1 MKKNFSLLMFVF
13 TVLLGLT
20 AQAQVVFHTSDAPTE
35 KGWGANTY
43 WYYMTLDGKV
53 ISSNC
58 GDSNGLKLDA
68 STQKSGEEAMWCV
81 VGNATDGY
89 RFFNKNTG
97 YEKVLGLTNV
107 TGPISSSSSEYGG
120 SRASMCAATTTH
132 STTATGTN
140 FLFQLQ
146 GSTNYYV
153 KLKDTNN
160 RYLNN
165 RGNNSEDRYVSY
177 WENTSG
183 LGNSGSKVE
192 FYAVDFNSEYA
203 SALASVEN
211 LISNKNGLEPLLTP
225 SDQPFYATQEN
236 FTILGNALEAI
247 AKPTTAEEVT
257 TAIEKINAAKATF
270 IASENLPTVGSKV
283 VFKNNYNGFYLSG
296 SSVDVLAT
304 IGSNNEYR
312 GYLYGLRTKS
322 LNSVWILEK
331 GSADKTYKLKNYATG
346 LYVCGYPGSYGY
358 TLDSKSGSD
367 YLISS
372 TGSLNGTCAIGGSIN
387 ADNWMQ
393 CNYGQPSSNNA
404 HILFKQV
411 YNGGYSWGAGRWRMT
426 TATEDDLNMSMNLDD
441 IEASGF
447 NELPFITSDA
457 AYVAAKETFN
467 AAPTAE
473 NYKVLYRIAKE
484 KLSNAYL
491 RFKSQKSG
499 AKMYNM
505 SCDGNRA
512 NSTETDTKEKTD
524 ISNIWQLKL
533 SDNGTFKF
541 YNVNHKKWLPA
552 LNDASAN
559 GGLSPEMKNAENE
572 GAKYTI
578 YYTPTAGFSFIDSNG
593 KWMQVEG
600 DGRINWWSSTQR
612 QCTETTWKFSEAED
626 ITVALNNNEGDGKS
640 YASVYLPFSISSVN
654 DGVKVFVA
662 KEIGTD
668 NVTFTETTHGVKAE
682 NGFLLISDNTASTA
696 TVNIGE
702 SNKESIMSGTLT
714 NLNLTNAD
722 KSTYR
727 VFGKNSSNVV
737 GFFAPSDNLNAVK
750 ANRGYFKVATGGALR
765 LNFEDS
771 VVSGIDAIVANQALH
786 NAPIFD
792 LSGRRVMNTVKGGLY
807 IQNGRKFIVK

>member
-1 MKKNFSLLMFVF
+1 MKKIFSLLMFVF

-43 WYYMTLDGKV
+43 WYYMTLKGKV
-53 ISSNC
+53 ISSEVSAS
-58 GDSNGLKLDA
+58 DGLKIES
-68 STQKSGEEAMWCV
+68 STEKSGEAAMWCV

-89 RFFNKNTG
+89 RFYNKKTQ
-97 YEKVLGLTNV
+97 KVLGLTNE
-107 TGPISSSSSEYGG
+107 SSDEYGG
-120 SRASMCAATTTH
+120 SRANMYDATTTH
-132 STTATGTN
+132 STTAIGTK
-140 FLFQLQ
+140 FVFQLL
-146 GSTNYYV
+146 GSTDYYV
-153 KLKDTNN
+153 KLKDADN
-160 RYLNN
+160 RYLND
-165 RGNNSEDRYVSY
+165 RGSYISY
-177 WENTSG
+177 WSNAAA
-183 LGNSGSKVE
+183 LGNDGSTIK

-203 SALASVEN
+203 SALASAEN
-211 LISNKNGLEPLLTP
+211 LFSNKHGLEPLTP

-236 FTILGNALEAI
+236 FTILRNALDAI
-247 AKPTTAEEVT
+247 AKPTTAEEAT

-283 VFKNNYNGFYLSG
+283 VFKNDYNGFYLSG

-346 LYVCGYPGSYGY
+346 LYVCGYPGRGSYGY
-358 TLDSKSGSD
+358 TLDSESGSD
-367 YLISS
+367 YLITS
-372 TGSLNGTCAIGGSIN
+372 TSSLNGTCAIGGSLGV
-387 ADNWMQ
+387 DNWMQ
-393 CNYGQPSSNNA
+393 CNYGQPSSSNA
-404 HILFKQV
+404 NIAFKQV
-411 YNGGYSWGAGRWRMT
+411 YNGGSSWGAGRWRMT
-426 TATEDDLNMSMNLDD
+426 AATEDDLNMSMNLDD

-457 AYVAAKETFN
+457 AYVAAKEEFT

-491 RFKSQKSG
+491 RFKSHKSG

-512 NSTETDTKEKTD
+512 NSTETDTKEKAD

-552 LNDASAN
+552 LNDADH

-600 DGRINWWSSTQR
+600 DGRINWWSHTQR
-612 QCTETTWKFSEAED
+612 QCTETTWEFSEAED
-626 ITVALNNNEGDGKS
+626 ITVALNKNEVDGKS

-654 DGVKVFVA
+654 DGVKAYVA
-662 KEIGTD
+662 KQPGT
-668 NVTFTETTHGVKAE
+668 NEVTFTETTNGVKAE
-682 NGFLLISDNTASTA
+682 NGFLLISDNAALTA

-702 SNKESIMSGTLT
+702 SNTESKMSGTLT
-714 NLNLTNAD
+714 NLDLTNAD

-727 VFGKNSSNVV
+727 VFGKNSNGEV
-737 GFFAPSDNLNAVK
+737 GFFIPSGNLNEVK
-750 ANRGYFKVATGGALR
+750 ANRGYFTVSNGGALR

-771 VVSGIDAIVANQALH
+771 VVSGIDAIAANQALH

>member
-1 MKKNFSLLMFVF
+1 MFVL
-13 TVLLGLT
+13 TALLGLT
-20 AQAQVVFHTSDAPTE
+20 AQAQVVFHTSDAPT
-35 KGWGANTY
+35 KSGWGANTY
-43 WYYMTLDGKV
+43 WYYITLNGKV
-53 ISSNC
+53 ISSAV
-58 GDSNGLKLDA
+58 GDSNGLKIES
-68 STQKSGEEAMWCV
+68 STEKSGEAAMWCV

-89 RFFNKNTG
+89 RFYNKGAG
-97 YEKVLGLTNV
+97 YEKVLGLTNKV
-107 TGPISSSSSEYGG
+107 GSGYWNNYGD
-120 SRASMCAATTTH
+120 SRASMYDATTTH
-132 STTATGTN
+132 STTETGTN
-140 FLFQLQ
+140 FVFQLQ
-146 GSTNYYV
+146 GSTDYYV
-153 KLKDTNN
+153 KLKDADN
-160 RYLNN
+160 RYLND
-165 RGNNSEDRYVSY
+165 RGSYISY
-177 WENTSG
+177 WGVAEA
-183 LGNSGSKVE
+183 LGNSGSTIK
-192 FYAVDFNSEYA
+192 FYAVDYNSEYA
-203 SALASVEN
+203 SAFASAEN
-211 LISNKNGLEPLLTP
+211 FISNKHGLEPVTP
-225 SDQPFYATQEN
+225 SDQPFYVTQET
-236 FTILGNALEAI
+236 FTTLRNALDAI
-247 AKPTTAEEVT
+247 AKPTTAEEAT
-257 TAIEKINAAKATF
+257 IAIEKINAAKATF

-283 VFKNNYNGFYLSG
+283 VFKNDYNGFYLSG

-346 LYVCGYPGSYGY
+346 LYVCGYPGSGSYGY
-358 TLDSKSGSD
+358 TLDSESGSD
-367 YLISS
+367 YLITS
-372 TGSLNGTCAIGGSIN
+372 TSSLNGTCAIGGSLTV
-387 ADNWMQ
+387 DNWMQ
-393 CNYGQPSSNNA
+393 CNYGVPSSSNA
-404 HILFKQV
+404 NIAFKQV

-447 NELPFITSDA
+447 DALPFITLDA
-457 AYVAAKETFN
+457 AYIAAKDKFT

-491 RFKSQKSG
+491 RFKSHKSNG
-499 AKMYNM
+499 KMYNM

-552 LNDASAN
+552 LNDADH

-600 DGRINWWSSTQR
+600 DGRINWWSDTQR
-612 QCTETTWKFSEAED
+612 QCTETTWEFSEAED
-626 ITVALNNNEGDGKS
+626 ITVALNDAGDGKS

-662 KEIGTD
+662 NEPET
-668 NVTFTETTHGVKAE
+668 NEVTFTETTHGVKAE
-682 NGFLLISDNTASTA
+682 NGFLLISENAASTA
-696 TVNIGE
+696 TVKIGE
-702 SNKESIMSGTLT
+702 SSKESRMLGTLT
-714 NLNLTNAD
+714 DLDLTAE

-727 VFGKNSSNVV
+727 VFGKNSSGVV
-737 GFFAPSDNLNAVK
+737 GFFTPSENLNEVK
-750 ANRGYFKVATGGALR
+750 ANRGFFTVSNGGALR

-771 VVSGIDAIVANQALH
+771 VVSGIDAIEANQALH

>member
-1 MKKNFSLLMFVF
+1 MFVF
-13 TVLLGLT
+13 TALLGLT

-81 VGNATDGY
+81 VGNATKGY
-89 RFFNKNTG
+89 RFYNKRTG

-153 KLKDTNN
+153 KLKDTNY

-203 SALASVEN
+203 SALASAEN
-211 LISNKNGLEPLLTP
+211 LISNTNGLEALITP
-225 SDQPFYATQEN
+225 SDQPFYISQEA
-236 FTILGNALEAI
+236 FTTLRNALDAI
-247 AKPTTAEEVT
+247 AKPTTAEEAT

-283 VFKNNYNGFYLSG
+283 VFKNEYNGFYLSG
-296 SSVDVLAT
+296 SGVDVLAT

-346 LYVCGYPGSYGY
+346 LYVCGYPGSGSYGY

-367 YLISS
+367 YLISK
-372 TGSLNGTCAIGGSIN
+372 TGFLNGTCAIGGSVN

-411 YNGGYSWGAGRWRMT
+411 YNGGSSWGAGRWRMT
-426 TATEDDLNMSMNLDD
+426 TATEEDLNMSMNLDD

-447 NELPFITSDA
+447 KALSFITSDA
-457 AYVAAKETFN
+457 AYIAAKEKFT
-467 AAPTAE
+467 ATPTAE
-473 NYKVLYRIAKE
+473 NYKVLYSIAKE

-491 RFKSQKSG
+491 RFKSQKSD

-600 DGRINWWSSTQR
+600 DGRINWWSYTQH
-612 QCTETTWKFSEAED
+612 QCTETTWIFSEAED
-626 ITVALNNNEGDGKS
+626 ITVALNKNEVEGKS
-640 YASVYLPFSISSVN
+640 YASVYLPFSVSSVN
-654 DGVKVFVA
+654 DGVKAYVA
-662 KEIGTD
+662 KQPGT
-668 NVTFTETTHGVKAE
+668 NEVTFTETTHGVKAE
-682 NGFLLISDNTASTA
+682 NGFLLISDNAALTA

-702 SNKESIMSGTLT
+702 SNTDSRMLGTLT
-714 NLNLTNAD
+714 NLDLTNED
-722 KSTYR
+722 KNTYR
-727 VFGKNSSNVV
+727 VFGRNSSNVV
-737 GFFAPSDNLNAVK
+737 GFFIPSGNLNEVK
-750 ANRGYFKVATGGALR
+750 ANRGYFTVSNGGALR

-771 VVSGIDAIVANQALH
+771 VVSGIDAIAANQALH

>member
-1 MKKNFSLLMFVF
+1 MKKIFSLLMFVL
-13 TVLLGLT
+13 TALLGLT
-20 AQAQVVFHTSDAPTE
+20 AQAQVVFHTSDAPT
-35 KGWGANTY
+35 KSGWGANTY
-43 WYYMTLDGKV
+43 WYYITLNGKV
-53 ISSNC
+53 ISSAV
-58 GDSNGLKLDA
+58 GDSNGLKIEDA
-68 STQKSGEEAMWCV
+68 TEKLGEEAMWCV

-89 RFFNKNTG
+89 RFYNKKTG
-97 YEKVLGLTNV
+97 YEKVLGLTNDA
-107 TGPISSSSSEYGG
+107 GSGNWNNYGA
-120 SRASMCAATTTH
+120 SRASMYATTTTH

-140 FLFQLQ
+140 FVFQLQ
-146 GSTNYYV
+146 GSTDYYV
-153 KLKDTNN
+153 KLKDADN
-160 RYLNN
+160 RYLND
-165 RGNNSEDRYVSY
+165 RGSYISY
-177 WENTSG
+177 WGVAEA
-183 LGNSGSKVE
+183 LGNSGSTVK

-203 SALASVEN
+203 SALASAEN
-211 LISNKNGLEPLLTP
+211 LISNKNGLEPLTP

-236 FTILGNALEAI
+236 FTILRNALEAI
-247 AKPTTAEEVT
+247 AKPTTAEEAT

-283 VFKNNYNGFYLSG
+283 VFKNDYNGFYLSG

-372 TGSLNGTCAIGGSIN
+372 TGSLNGTCAIGGSVN

-447 NELPFITSDA
+447 NALPFITSDA

-552 LNDASAN
+552 LNDADH

-600 DGRINWWSSTQR
+600 DGRINWWSNTQNQR
-612 QCTETTWKFSEAED
+612 TETIWKFSEAED
-626 ITVALNNNEGDGKS
+626 ITVALNNAGNGKS

-654 DGVKVFVA
+654 DGVKAYVA
-662 KEIGTD
+662 KQPGE
-668 NVTFTETTHGVKAE
+668 NEVTFTETTNGVMAE
-682 NGFLLISDNTASTA
+682 KGFLLISDAAAATA

-702 SNKESIMSGTLT
+702 SNTESKMLGTLT
-714 NLNLTNAD
+714 NLDLRNAD
-722 KSTYR
+722 KSIYR
-727 VFGKNSSNVV
+727 VFGKNSNNEV
-737 GFFAPSDNLNAVK
+737 GFFTPSGNLNEVK
-750 ANRGYFKVATGGALR
+750 ANRGFFTVSSGGALR

-771 VVSGIDAIVANQALH
+771 VVSGIDAIAANQALH

>member
-1 MKKNFSLLMFVF
+1 MKKIFSLLMFVL
-13 TVLLGLT
+13 TALLGLT
-20 AQAQVVFHTSDAPTE
+20 AQAQVVFHTSDAPT
-35 KGWGANTY
+35 KSGWGANTY
-43 WYYMTLDGKV
+43 WYYITLNGKV
-53 ISSNC
+53 ISSAV
-58 GDSNGLKLDA
+58 GDSNGLKIES
-68 STQKSGEEAMWCV
+68 STEKSGEAAMWCV

-89 RFFNKNTG
+89 RFYNKKTG
-97 YEKVLGLTNV
+97 HEKFLGLTNDA
-107 TGPISSSSSEYGG
+107 GSGSWDNYGA

-140 FLFQLQ
+140 FVFQLL
-146 GSTNYYV
+146 GSTEYYV
-153 KLKDTNN
+153 KLKDADN
-160 RYLNN
+160 RYLND
-165 RGNNSEDRYVSY
+165 RGSYISY
-177 WENTSG
+177 WSNAAA
-183 LGNSGSKVE
+183 LGNSGSTIK

-203 SALASVEN
+203 SALAEAEN
-211 LISNKNGLEPLLTP
+211 LISNTNGLEALITP
-225 SDQPFYATQEN
+225 SDQLFYISQEA
-236 FTILGNALEAI
+236 FTTLRNALDAI
-247 AKPTTAEEVT
+247 AKPTTAEEAT

-283 VFKNNYNGFYLSG
+283 VFKNDYNGFYLSG
-296 SSVDVLAT
+296 SGVDVLSAVRY
-304 IGSNNEYR
+304 EDR
-312 GYLYGLRTKS
+312 GYLYGLRTKA

-346 LYVCGYPGSYGY
+346 LYVCGYPGSGSFGY

-367 YLISS
+367 YLISR
-372 TGSLNGTCAIGGSIN
+372 TGSLNGTCAIGGSV
-387 ADNWMQ
+387 DVENWMQ
-393 CNYGQPSSNNA
+393 CNYGGRTVD
-404 HILFKQV
+404 FMQV
-411 YNGGYSWGAGRWRMT
+411 YNGGSSWGAGRWRMT
-426 TATEDDLNMSMNLDD
+426 TATEEDLNMSMNLDD

-447 NELPFITSDA
+447 KALPFITSDA
-457 AYVAAKETFN
+457 AYIAAKEKFT
-467 AAPTAE
+467 ATPTAE

-727 VFGKNSSNVV
+727 VFGKNRSNVV

>member
-1 MKKNFSLLMFVF
+1 MKKIFSLLMFVL
-13 TVLLGLT
+13 TALLGLT
-20 AQAQVVFHTSDAPTE
+20 AQAQVVFHTSDAPT
-35 KGWGANTY
+35 KSGWGANTY
-43 WYYMTLDGKV
+43 WYYITLNGKV
-53 ISSNC
+53 ISSAV
-58 GDSNGLKLDA
+58 GDSNGLKIEA
-68 STQKSGEEAMWCV
+68 STEKSGEAAMWCV

-89 RFFNKNTG
+89 RFYNKKTG
-97 YEKVLGLTNV
+97 HEKFLGLTNDA
-107 TGPISSSSSEYGG
+107 GSGSWDNYGA

-140 FLFQLQ
+140 FVFQLL
-146 GSTNYYV
+146 GSTEYYV
-153 KLKDTNN
+153 KLKDADN
-160 RYLNN
+160 RYLND
-165 RGNNSEDRYVSY
+165 RGSYISY
-177 WENTSG
+177 WSNAAA
-183 LGNSGSKVE
+183 LGNSGSTIK
-192 FYAVDFNSEYA
+192 FYAVDYNSEYA
-203 SALASVEN
+203 SALASAEN
-211 LISNKNGLEPLLTP
+211 LISNKNGLEPLTP

-236 FTILGNALEAI
+236 FTILRNALEAI
-247 AKPTTAEEVT
+247 AKPTTAEEAT

-283 VFKNNYNGFYLSG
+283 VFKNDYNGFYLSG

-346 LYVCGYPGSYGY
+346 LYVCGYPGSGSYGY
-358 TLDSKSGSD
+358 TLDSESGSD
-367 YLISS
+367 YLITS
-372 TGSLNGTCAIGGSIN
+372 TSSLNGTCAIGGSLTLE
-387 ADNWMQ
+387 NWMQ
-393 CNYGQPSSNNA
+393 CNYGVPSSSNA
-404 HILFKQV
+404 NIAFKQV

-447 NELPFITSDA
+447 NALPFITSDA

-467 AAPTAE
+467 ATPTAE

-552 LNDASAN
+552 LNDADH

-600 DGRINWWSSTQR
+600 DGRINWWSYTQEQR
-612 QCTETTWKFSEAED
+612 TETTWKFSEAED
-626 ITVALNNNEGDGKS
+626 ITVALNDAGDGKS

>member
-1 MKKNFSLLMFVF
+1 MFVF
-13 TVLLGLT
+13 IALLGLT
-20 AQAQVVFHTSDAPTE
+20 AQAQVVFHTSDAPT
-35 KGWGANTY
+35 KSGWGANTY
-43 WYYMTLDGKV
+43 WYYITLNGKV
-53 ISSNC
+53 ISSTV
-58 GDSNGLKLDA
+58 GDSNGLKIEDA
-68 STQKSGEEAMWCV
+68 TEKSGEEAMWCV
-81 VGNATDGY
+81 VGDATKGY
-89 RFFNKNTG
+89 RFYNKGAG
-97 YEKVLGLTNV
+97 YEKFLGLTNDA
-107 TGPISSSSSEYGG
+107 GSGSWDNYGA
-120 SRASMCAATTTH
+120 SRASMYDATTTH

-140 FLFQLQ
+140 FVFQLL
-146 GSTNYYV
+146 GSTEYYV
-153 KLKDTNN
+153 KLKDADN
-160 RYLNN
+160 RYLND
-165 RGNNSEDRYVSY
+165 RGSYISY
-177 WENTSG
+177 WSNAAA
-183 LGNSGSKVE
+183 LGNSGSTIK

-203 SALASVEN
+203 SALAEAEN
-211 LISNKNGLEPLLTP
+211 LISNTNGLEALITP
-225 SDQPFYATQEN
+225 SDQPFYISQEA
-236 FTILGNALEAI
+236 FTTLRNALDAI
-247 AKPTTAEEVT
+247 AKPTTAEEAT

-283 VFKNNYNGFYLSG
+283 VFKNEYNGFYLSG
-296 SSVDVLAT
+296 SGVDVLAT

-346 LYVCGYPGSYGY
+346 LYVCGYPGSGSYGY

-367 YLISS
+367 YLISK
-372 TGSLNGTCAIGGSIN
+372 TGFLNGTCAIGGSVN

-411 YNGGYSWGAGRWRMT
+411 YNGGSSWGAGRWRMT
-426 TATEDDLNMSMNLDD
+426 TATEEDLNMSMNLDD

-447 NELPFITSDA
+447 NALPFITSDA
-457 AYVAAKETFN
+457 AYVAAKEKFT
-467 AAPTAE
+467 ATPTAE
-473 NYKVLYRIAKE
+473 NYKVLYSIAKE

-491 RFKSQKSG
+491 RFKSHKSDG
-499 AKMYNM
+499 KMYNM

-524 ISNIWQLKL
+524 VSNIWQLKL

-541 YNVNHKKWLPA
+541 YNVNHKKWLPV
-552 LNDASAN
+552 LNDASVN
-559 GGLSPEMKNAENE
+559 KGLSPEMKNAENE

-600 DGRINWWSSTQR
+600 DGRINWWSYTQR
-612 QCTETTWKFSEAED
+612 QCTETTWEFSEAED
-626 ITVALNNNEGDGKS
+626 ITVALNNNEVDGKS

-654 DGVKVFVA
+654 DGVKAYVA
-662 KEIGTD
+662 KQPGT
-668 NVTFTETTHGVKAE
+668 NEVTFTETTNGVMAE
-682 NGFLLISDNTASTA
+682 NGFLLISDNAATTTA

-702 SNKESIMSGTLT
+702 SNTESKMSGTLT
-714 NLNLTNAD
+714 NLDLTNAD
-722 KSTYR
+722 KSPYR
-727 VFGKNSSNVV
+727 VFGRNSNGVV
-737 GFFAPSDNLNAVK
+737 GFFTPSSTLNEVK
-750 ANRGYFKVATGGALR
+750 ANRGFFTVSNGGALR

-771 VVSGIDAIVANQALH
+771 VVSGIDAIEANQALH

>member
-81 VGNATDGY
+81 VANATGGY
-89 RFFNKNTG
+89 RFFNKKTG

-153 KLKDTNN
+153 KLKDTNY

-177 WENTSG
+177 WENASG

-203 SALASVEN
+203 SALASAEI
-211 LISNKNGLEPLLTP
+211 LISNTNGLEALLTP
-225 SDQPFYATQEN
+225 SDQPFYYNQEA
-236 FTILGNALEAI
+236 FTTLRSALDAI
-247 AKPTTAEEVT
+247 AKPTTAEEAT
-257 TAIEKINAAKATF
+257 TAIKKIDAAKATF
-270 IASENLPTVGSKV
+270 FASENLPTVGSKV
-283 VFKNNYNGFYLSG
+283 VFKNEFNGFYLSG
-296 SSVDVLAT
+296 SGVDVLSAVRY
-304 IGSNNEYR
+304 EDR
-312 GYLYGLRTKS
+312 GYLYGLRTKA

-346 LYVCGYPGSYGY
+346 LYVCGYPGSGSFGY

-372 TGSLNGTCAIGGSIN
+372 TGSLNGTCAIGGSL
-387 ADNWMQ
+387 DVENWMQ
-393 CNYGQPSSNNA
+393 CNYGGRTVD
-404 HILFKQV
+404 FMQV

-447 NELPFITSDA
+447 KKLPFITSDA
-457 AYVAAKETFN
+457 AYIAAKEKFT
-467 AAPTAE
+467 ATPTAE
-473 NYKVLYRIAKE
+473 NYKVLYSIAKE

-499 AKMYNM
+499 GKMYNM

-512 NSTETDTKEKTD
+512 NSTETDTKEKIY

-541 YNVNHKKWLPA
+541 YNVNHKKWLPV
-552 LNDASAN
+552 LNNASVN
-559 GGLSPEMKNAENE
+559 KGLSPEMKNAENE

-593 KWMQVEG
+593 KWMQVEN
-600 DGRINWWSSTQR
+600 DGRINWWSDTQR
-612 QCTETTWKFSEAED
+612 QCTETTWEFSEAED
-626 ITVALNNNEGDGKS
+626 ITVALNKNEVEGKS
-640 YASVYLPFSISSVN
+640 YASVYLPFCISSVN
-654 DGVKVFVA
+654 DGVKAYVA
-662 KEIGTD
+662 KQPGT
-668 NVTFTETTHGVKAE
+668 NEVTFTETTNGVKAE
-682 NGFLLISDNTASTA
+682 NGFLLISDNAALTA

-702 SNKESIMSGTLT
+702 SNTESKMLGTLT
-714 NLNLTNAD
+714 NLDLTNAD
-722 KSTYR
+722 KSIYR
-727 VFGKNSSNVV
+727 VFGKNSNGEV
-737 GFFAPSDNLNAVK
+737 GFFIPSGNLNEVK
-750 ANRGYFKVATGGALR
+750 ANRGYFTVSNGGALR
-765 LNFEDS
+765 LNFDDS
-771 VVSGIDAIVANQALH
+771 VVSGIDAIAANQALH

>member
-1 MKKNFSLLMFVF
+1 MKKIFSLLMFVL
-13 TVLLGLT
+13 TALLGLT
-20 AQAQVVFHTSDAPTE
+20 AQAQVVFHTSDAPT
-35 KGWGANTY
+35 KSGWGANTY
-43 WYYMTLDGKV
+43 WYYITLNGKV
-53 ISSNC
+53 ISSAV
-58 GDSNGLKLDA
+58 GDSNGLKIES
-68 STQKSGEEAMWCV
+68 STEKSGEAAMWCV

-89 RFFNKNTG
+89 RFYNKKTG
-97 YEKVLGLTNV
+97 HEKFLGLTNDA
-107 TGPISSSSSEYGG
+107 GSGSWDNYGA

-140 FLFQLQ
+140 FVFQLL
-146 GSTNYYV
+146 GSTEYYV
-153 KLKDTNN
+153 KLKDADN
-160 RYLNN
+160 RYLND
-165 RGNNSEDRYVSY
+165 RGSYISY
-177 WENTSG
+177 WSNAAA
-183 LGNSGSKVE
+183 LGNSGSTIK
-192 FYAVDFNSEYA
+192 FYAVDYNSEYA
-203 SALASVEN
+203 SALASAEN
-211 LISNKNGLEPLLTP
+211 LISNKNGLEPLTP

-236 FTILGNALEAI
+236 FTILRNALEAI
-247 AKPTTAEEVT
+247 AKPTTAEEAT

-283 VFKNNYNGFYLSG
+283 VFKNDYNGFYLSG

-312 GYLYGLRTKS
+312 GYLYGIRTKS

-346 LYVCGYPGSYGY
+346 LYVCGYPGSGLYGY

-372 TGSLNGTCAIGGSIN
+372 TGSLNGTCAIGGSLN
-387 ADNWMQ
+387 VENWMQ
-393 CNYGQPSSNNA
+393 CNYGNA
-404 HILFKQV
+404 KVDFKQV

-426 TATEDDLNMSMNLDD
+426 TATEEDLNMSMNLDD

-447 NELPFITSDA
+447 NALPFITSDA
-457 AYVAAKETFN
+457 AYVAAKEKFT

-473 NYKVLYRIAKE
+473 NYKVLYSIAKE

-552 LNDASAN
+552 LNDADH

-600 DGRINWWSSTQR
+600 DGRINWWSYTQR
-612 QCTETTWKFSEAED
+612 QCTETTWEFSEAED
-626 ITVALNNNEGDGKS
+626 ITVALNKNEVDGKS

-654 DGVKVFVA
+654 DGVKAYVA
-662 KEIGTD
+662 KQPGT
-668 NVTFTETTHGVKAE
+668 NEVTFTETTNGVKAE
-682 NGFLLISDNTASTA
+682 NGFLLISDNAALTA

-702 SNKESIMSGTLT
+702 SNTESKMSGTLT
-714 NLNLTNAD
+714 NFDLTNAD

-727 VFGKNSSNVV
+727 VFGKNSNGEV
-737 GFFAPSDNLNAVK
+737 GFFIPSGNLNEVK
-750 ANRGYFKVATGGALR
+750 ANRGYFTVSNGGALR

-771 VVSGIDAIVANQALH
+771 VVSGIDAIAANQALH

>member
-1 MKKNFSLLMFVF
+1 MMFVF
-13 TVLLGLT
+13 TALLGLT
-20 AQAQVVFHTSDAPTE
+20 AQAQVAFHTSDAPT
-35 KGWGANTY
+35 KNGWGANTY
-43 WYYMTLDGKV
+43 WYYITLKDKV
-53 ISSNC
+53 ISSAV
-58 GDSNGLKLDA
+58 GDSNGLKIES
-68 STQKSGEEAMWCV
+68 STEKSGEAAMWCV

-89 RFFNKNTG
+89 RFYNKKTQ
-97 YEKVLGLTNV
+97 KVLGLTNE
-107 TGPISSSSSEYGG
+107 SSDEYGG
-120 SRASMCAATTTH
+120 SRANMYDATTTH
-132 STTATGTN
+132 STTAIGTK
-140 FLFQLQ
+140 FVFQLL
-146 GSTNYYV
+146 GSTDYYV
-153 KLKDTNN
+153 KLKDADN
-160 RYLNN
+160 RYLND
-165 RGNNSEDRYVSY
+165 RGSYISY
-177 WENTSG
+177 WSNAAA
-183 LGNSGSKVE
+183 LGNDGSTIK
-192 FYAVDFNSEYA
+192 FYAVDYNSEYA
-203 SALASVEN
+203 SALASAEN
-211 LISNKNGLEPLLTP
+211 LISNKHGLEPLTP
-225 SDQPFYATQEN
+225 SDQPFNFTQET
-236 FTILGNALEAI
+236 FTTLRNALDAI
-247 AKPTTAEEVT
+247 AKPTTAEEAE

-270 IASENLPTVGSKV
+270 IASENLPTVGSKF
-283 VFKNNYNGFYLSG
+283 VFKNDFNGFYLSG
-296 SSVDVLAT
+296 SGVDVLSAVRY
-304 IGSNNEYR
+304 EDR
-312 GYLYGLRTKS
+312 GYLYGLRTKA

-346 LYVCGYPGSYGY
+346 LYVCGYPGSGSFGY

-372 TGSLNGTCAIGGSIN
+372 TGSLNGTCAIGGSL
-387 ADNWMQ
+387 DVENWMQ
-393 CNYGQPSSNNA
+393 CNYGGRTVD
-404 HILFKQV
+404 FMQV

-447 NELPFITSDA
+447 KALPFITSDA
-457 AYVAAKETFN
+457 AYVAAKEKFT

-491 RFKSQKSG
+491 RFKSHKSNG
-499 AKMYNM
+499 KMYNM

-552 LNDASAN
+552 LNDADH

>member
-1 MKKNFSLLMFVF
+1 MKKIFSLLMFVF

-20 AQAQVVFHTSDAPTE
+20 AQAQVVFHTSDAPT
-35 KGWGANTY
+35 KSGWGANTY
-43 WYYMTLDGKV
+43 WYYITLNGKV
-53 ISSNC
+53 ISSTV
-58 GDSNGLKLDA
+58 GDSNGLKIEDA
-68 STQKSGEEAMWCV
+68 TEKSGEEAMWCV
-81 VGNATDGY
+81 VGDATKGY
-89 RFFNKNTG
+89 RFYNKGAG
-97 YEKVLGLTNV
+97 YEKFLGLTNDA
-107 TGPISSSSSEYGG
+107 GSGSWDNYGA
-120 SRASMCAATTTH
+120 SRASMYDATTTH

-140 FLFQLQ
+140 FVFQLL
-146 GSTNYYV
+146 GSTEYYV
-153 KLKDTNN
+153 KLKDADN
-160 RYLNN
+160 RYLND
-165 RGNNSEDRYVSY
+165 RGSYISY
-177 WENTSG
+177 WSNAAA
-183 LGNSGSKVE
+183 LGNSGSTIK

-203 SALASVEN
+203 SALAEAEN
-211 LISNKNGLEPLLTP
+211 LISNTNGLEALITP
-225 SDQPFYATQEN
+225 SDQPFYISQEA
-236 FTILGNALEAI
+236 FTTLRNALDAI
-247 AKPTTAEEVT
+247 AKPTTAEEAT

-270 IASENLPTVGSKV
+270 IVSENLPTVGSKV
-283 VFKNNYNGFYLSG
+283 VFKNEYNGFYLSG
-296 SSVDVLAT
+296 SGVDVLAT

-346 LYVCGYPGSYGY
+346 LYVCGYPGSGSYGY

-367 YLISS
+367 YLISR
-372 TGSLNGTCAIGGSIN
+372 TGFLNGTCAIGGSLN
-387 ADNWMQ
+387 DENWMQ

-411 YNGGYSWGAGRWRMT
+411 YNGGSSWGAGRWRMT
-426 TATEDDLNMSMNLDD
+426 TATEEDLNMSMNLDD

-447 NELPFITSDA
+447 NALPFITSDA
-457 AYVAAKETFN
+457 AYIAAKEKFT
-467 AAPTAE
+467 ATPTAE
-473 NYKVLYRIAKE
+473 NYKVLYSIAKE

-505 SCDGNRA
+505 SCDGNIA

-552 LNDASAN
+552 LNDAEH

-600 DGRINWWSSTQR
+600 DGRINWWSYTQR
-612 QCTETTWKFSEAED
+612 QCTETTWEFSEAED
-626 ITVALNNNEGDGKS
+626 ITVALNKNEVDGKS

-654 DGVKVFVA
+654 DGVKAYVA
-662 KEIGTD
+662 KQPGT
-668 NVTFTETTHGVKAE
+668 NEVTFTETTNGVKAE
-682 NGFLLISDNTASTA
+682 NGFLLISDNAALTA

-702 SNKESIMSGTLT
+702 SNTESKMSGTLT

-722 KSTYR
+722 KSIYR
-727 VFGKNSSNVV
+727 VFGKNSNGEV
-737 GFFAPSDNLNAVK
+737 GFFIPSGNLNEVK
-750 ANRGYFKVATGGALR
+750 ANRGYFTVSNGGALR

-771 VVSGIDAIVANQALH
+771 VVSGIDAIAANQALH

>member
-1 MKKNFSLLMFVF
+1 MFVF

-89 RFFNKNTG
+89 RFFNKKTG

-107 TGPISSSSSEYGG
+107 TGSSSSSSSEYGG

-153 KLKDTNN
+153 KLKDTNY

-177 WENTSG
+177 WENASG

-203 SALASVEN
+203 SALASAEN
-211 LISNKNGLEPLLTP
+211 LISNKNGLEPLTP

-236 FTILGNALEAI
+236 FTILRNALDAI
-247 AKPTTAEEVT
+247 AKPTTAEEAT
-257 TAIEKINAAKATF
+257 TAIEKIKAAKATF

-283 VFKNNYNGFYLSG
+283 VFKNDFNGFYLSG
-296 SSVDVLAT
+296 SGVDVLSAVRY
-304 IGSNNEYR
+304 EDR
-312 GYLYGLRTKS
+312 GYLYGLRTKA

-346 LYVCGYPGSYGY
+346 LYVCGYPGSGSFGY

-372 TGSLNGTCAIGGSIN
+372 TGSLNGTCAIGGSL
-387 ADNWMQ
+387 DVENWMQ
-393 CNYGQPSSNNA
+393 CNYGGRTVD
-404 HILFKQV
+404 FMQV

-447 NELPFITSDA
+447 NALPFITSDV
-457 AYVAAKETFN
+457 AYVTAKEKFT

-491 RFKSQKSG
+491 RFKSHKSNG
-499 AKMYNM
+499 KMYNM

-541 YNVNHKKWLPA
+541 YNVNHKKWLPV
-552 LNDASAN
+552 LNDADH

-593 KWMQVEG
+593 NWMQVEG

-612 QCTETTWKFSEAED
+612 QCTETTWAFSEAED
-626 ITVALNNNEGDGKS
+626 ITVALNDAGDGKL

-662 KEIGTD
+662 NEPETNK
-668 NVTFTETTHGVKAE
+668 VTFTETTHGVKAE
-682 NGFLLISDNTASTA
+682 NGFLLISDNAATTTA
-696 TVNIGE
+696 TVNIGDGNAE
-702 SNKESIMSGTLT
+702 SKMLGTLT
-714 NLNLTNAD
+714 DLDLTAE

-727 VFGKNSSNVV
+727 VFGKNSSGVV
-737 GFFAPSDNLNAVK
+737 GFFTPSSTLNEVK
-750 ANRGYFKVATGGALR
+750 ANRGYFKVSNGGALR

-771 VVSGIDAIVANQALH
+771 VVSGIDAIAANQALH

>member
-1 MKKNFSLLMFVF
+1 MFVL
-13 TVLLGLT
+13 TALLGLT
-20 AQAQVVFHTSDAPTE
+20 AQAQVVFHTSDAPT
-35 KGWGANTY
+35 KSGWGANTY
-43 WYYMTLDGKV
+43 WYYITLNGKV
-53 ISSNC
+53 ISSAV
-58 GDSNGLKLDA
+58 GDSNGLKIES
-68 STQKSGEEAMWCV
+68 STEKSGEAAMWCV
-81 VGNATDGY
+81 VGNATGGY
-89 RFFNKNTG
+89 RFYNKKTG
-97 YEKVLGLTNV
+97 HEKFLGLTNDA
-107 TGPISSSSSEYGG
+107 GSGSWDNYGA

-140 FLFQLQ
+140 FVFQLL
-146 GSTNYYV
+146 GSTEYYV
-153 KLKDTNN
+153 KLKDADN
-160 RYLNN
+160 RYLND
-165 RGNNSEDRYVSY
+165 RGSYISY
-177 WENTSG
+177 WSNAAA
-183 LGNSGSKVE
+183 LGNSGSTIK
-192 FYAVDFNSEYA
+192 FYAVDYNSEYA
-203 SALASVEN
+203 SALASAEN
-211 LISNKNGLEPLLTP
+211 LISNKNGLEPLTP

-236 FTILGNALEAI
+236 FTILRNALEAI
-247 AKPTTAEEVT
+247 AKPTTAEEAT

-283 VFKNNYNGFYLSG
+283 VFKNDYNGFYLSG

-552 LNDASAN
+552 LNDADH

-626 ITVALNNNEGDGKS
+626 ITVALNKNEGDGKS

-654 DGVKVFVA
+654 DGVKAYVA
-662 KEIGTD
+662 KEPETSE
-668 NVTFTETTHGVKAE
+668 VTFIETTHGVKAE
-682 NGFLLISDNTASTA
+682 NGFLLISDNAALTA

-702 SNKESIMSGTLT
+702 SNTDSRMLGTLT
-714 NLNLTNAD
+714 NLNLTNVD

-727 VFGKNSSNVV
+727 VFGRNSNGEV
-737 GFFAPSDNLNAVK
+737 GFFTPSENLNEVK
-750 ANRGYFKVATGGALR
+750 ANRGFFTVSNGGALR

-771 VVSGIDAIVANQALH
+771 VVSGIDAIEANQALH

>member
-1 MKKNFSLLMFVF
+1 MKKKFSLLMFVF

-89 RFFNKNTG
+89 RFFNKKTG

-107 TGPISSSSSEYGG
+107 TGSSSSSSSEYGG

-153 KLKDTNN
+153 KLKDTNY

-177 WENTSG
+177 WENASG

-203 SALASVEN
+203 SALASAEN
-211 LISNKNGLEPLLTP
+211 LISNKNGLEPLTP

-236 FTILGNALEAI
+236 FTILRNALDAI
-247 AKPTTAEEVT
+247 AKPTTAEEAT
-257 TAIEKINAAKATF
+257 TAIEKIKAAKATF

-283 VFKNNYNGFYLSG
+283 VFKNDFNGFYLSG
-296 SSVDVLAT
+296 SGVDVLSAVRY
-304 IGSNNEYR
+304 EDR
-312 GYLYGLRTKS
+312 GYLYGLRTKA

-346 LYVCGYPGSYGY
+346 LYVCGYPGSGSFGY

-372 TGSLNGTCAIGGSIN
+372 TGSLNGTCAIGGSL
-387 ADNWMQ
+387 DVENWMQ
-393 CNYGQPSSNNA
+393 CNYGGRTVD
-404 HILFKQV
+404 FMQV

-447 NELPFITSDA
+447 NALPFITSDV
-457 AYVAAKETFN
+457 AYVTAKEKFT

-491 RFKSQKSG
+491 RFKSHKSNG
-499 AKMYNM
+499 KMYNM

-541 YNVNHKKWLPA
+541 YNVNHKKWLPV
-552 LNDASAN
+552 LNDADH

-593 KWMQVEG
+593 NWMQVEG

-612 QCTETTWKFSEAED
+612 QCTETTWAFSEAED
-626 ITVALNNNEGDGKS
+626 ITVALNDAGDGKL

-662 KEIGTD
+662 NEPETNK
-668 NVTFTETTHGVKAE
+668 VTFTETTHGVKAE
-682 NGFLLISDNTASTA
+682 NGFLLISDNAATTTA
-696 TVNIGE
+696 TVNIGDGNAE
-702 SNKESIMSGTLT
+702 SKMLGTLT
-714 NLNLTNAD
+714 DLDLTAE

-727 VFGKNSSNVV
+727 VFGKNSSGVV
-737 GFFAPSDNLNAVK
+737 GFFTPSSTLNEVK
-750 ANRGYFKVATGGALR
+750 ANRGYFKVSNGGALR

-771 VVSGIDAIVANQALH
+771 VVSGIDAIAANQALH

>member
-1 MKKNFSLLMFVF
+1 MKKIFSLLMFVL
-13 TVLLGLT
+13 TALLGLT
-20 AQAQVVFHTSDAPTE
+20 AQAQVVFHTSDAPT
-35 KGWGANTY
+35 KNGWGANTY
-43 WYYMTLDGKV
+43 WYYITLNGKV
-53 ISSNC
+53 ISSAV
-58 GDSNGLKLDA
+58 GDSNGLKIEDA
-68 STQKSGEEAMWCV
+68 TEKSGEAAMWCV
-81 VGNATDGY
+81 VGNATVGY
-89 RFFNKNTG
+89 RFYNKKTG
-97 YEKVLGLTNV
+97 HEKFLGLTNDA
-107 TGPISSSSSEYGG
+107 GSGSWDNYGA
-120 SRASMCAATTTH
+120 SRASMYAATTTH

-140 FLFQLQ
+140 FVFQLQ
-146 GSTNYYV
+146 GSQLQGSTDYYV
-153 KLKDTNN
+153 KLKDADN
-160 RYLNN
+160 RYLND
-165 RGNNSEDRYVSY
+165 RGSYISY
-177 WENTSG
+177 WG
-183 LGNSGSKVE
+183 VAGALGNSGSTVK

-203 SALASVEN
+203 SALASAEN
-211 LISNKNGLEPLLTP
+211 LISNTNGLEALFTP
-225 SDQPFYATQEN
+225 SDTPFYISREAFPT
-236 FTILGNALEAI
+236 LRNALDAI
-247 AKPTTAEEVT
+247 AKPTTAEEAT
-257 TAIEKINAAKATF
+257 TAIKKIDAAKATF
-270 IASENLPTVGSKV
+270 FASDNLPIVGSKV

-296 SSVDVLAT
+296 SGVDVLSAVRY
-304 IGSNNEYR
+304 EDR
-312 GYLYGLRTKS
+312 GYLYGLRTKA

-346 LYVCGYPGSYGY
+346 LYVCGYPGSGSFGY

-372 TGSLNGTCAIGGSIN
+372 TGSLNGTCAIGGGSL
-387 ADNWMQ
+387 DVENWMQ
-393 CNYGQPSSNNA
+393 CNYGGRTVD
-404 HILFKQV
+404 FMQV

-426 TATEDDLNMSMNLDD
+426 TATEEDLNMSMNLDD

-447 NELPFITSDA
+447 KALPFITSDA
-457 AYVAAKETFN
+457 AYIAAKEKFT
-467 AAPTAE
+467 ATPTAE
-473 NYKVLYRIAKE
+473 NYKVLYSIAKE

-512 NSTETDTKEKTD
+512 NSTETDTKEKID

-541 YNVNHKKWLPA
+541 YNVNHKKWLPV
-552 LNDASAN
+552 LNNASVN
-559 GGLSPEMKNAENE
+559 NGLSPEMKNAENE

-600 DGRINWWSSTQR
+600 DGRINWWSSTQH

-626 ITVALNNNEGDGKS
+626 ITVALNKNEVEGKS

-654 DGVKVFVA
+654 DGVKAYVA
-662 KEIGTD
+662 KQPGT
-668 NVTFTETTHGVKAE
+668 NEVTFTETTNGVKAE
-682 NGFLLISDNTASTA
+682 NGFLLISDNAATTTA

-702 SNKESIMSGTLT
+702 SNTESRMLGTLT

-727 VFGKNSSNVV
+727 VFGKNSNNEV
-737 GFFAPSDNLNAVK
+737 GFFIPSGNLNEVK
-750 ANRGYFKVATGGALR
+750 ANRGYFTVSNGGALR

-771 VVSGIDAIVANQALH
+771 VVSGIDAIETNQALH

>member
-1 MKKNFSLLMFVF
+1 MKKIFSLLMFVL
-13 TVLLGLT
+13 TALLGLT
-20 AQAQVVFHTSDAPTE
+20 AQAQVVFHTSDAPT
-35 KGWGANTY
+35 KSGWGANTY
-43 WYYMTLDGKV
+43 WYYITLNGKV
-53 ISSNC
+53 ISSAV
-58 GDSNGLKLDA
+58 GDSNGLKIEA
-68 STQKSGEEAMWCV
+68 STEKSGEAAMWCV

-89 RFFNKNTG
+89 RFYNKKTG
-97 YEKVLGLTNV
+97 HEKFLGLTNDA
-107 TGPISSSSSEYGG
+107 GSGSWDNYGA

-140 FLFQLQ
+140 FVFQLL
-146 GSTNYYV
+146 GSTEYYV
-153 KLKDTNN
+153 KLKDADN
-160 RYLNN
+160 RYLND
-165 RGNNSEDRYVSY
+165 RGSYISY
-177 WENTSG
+177 WSNAAA
-183 LGNSGSKVE
+183 LGNSGSTIK
-192 FYAVDFNSEYA
+192 FYAVDYNSEYA
-203 SALASVEN
+203 SALASAEN
-211 LISNKNGLEPLLTP
+211 LISNKNGLEPLTP

-236 FTILGNALEAI
+236 FTILRNALEAI
-247 AKPTTAEEVT
+247 AKPTTAEEAT

-283 VFKNNYNGFYLSG
+283 VFKNDYNGFYLSG

-346 LYVCGYPGSYGY
+346 LYVCGYPGSGLYGY

-372 TGSLNGTCAIGGSIN
+372 TGSLNGTCAIGGSLN
-387 ADNWMQ
+387 VENWMQ

-411 YNGGYSWGAGRWRMT
+411 YNGGSSWGAGRWRMT
-426 TATEDDLNMSMNLDD
+426 TATEEDLNMSMNLDD

-447 NELPFITSDA
+447 NALPFITSDA

-467 AAPTAE
+467 ATPTAE
-473 NYKVLYRIAKE
+473 NYKVLYSIAKE

-491 RFKSQKSG
+491 RFKSHKSDG
-499 AKMYNM
+499 KMYNM

-512 NSTETDTKEKTD
+512 NGTETDTKEKTD

-541 YNVNHKKWLPA
+541 YNVNHKKWLPV

-600 DGRINWWSSTQR
+600 DGRINWWSYTQR
-612 QCTETTWKFSEAED
+612 QCTETTWEFSEAED
-626 ITVALNNNEGDGKS
+626 ITVALNDAGDGKL

-662 KEIGTD
+662 NEPET
-668 NVTFTETTHGVKAE
+668 NEVSFTETTHGVKAE
-682 NGFLLISDNTASTA
+682 NGFLLISDNAATTTA
-696 TVNIGE
+696 TVNIGDGNAE
-702 SNKESIMSGTLT
+702 SKMLGTLT
-714 NLNLTNAD
+714 DLDLTAE

-727 VFGKNSSNVV
+727 VFGKNSSGVV
-737 GFFAPSDNLNAVK
+737 GFFTPSSTLNEVK
-750 ANRGYFKVATGGALR
+750 ANRGYFKVSNGGALR

>member
-1 MKKNFSLLMFVF
+1 MFVF

-58 GDSNGLKLDA
+58 SDSNGLKLDA

-81 VGNATDGY
+81 VANATGGY
-89 RFFNKNTG
+89 RFFNKKTG

-153 KLKDTNN
+153 KLKDTNY

-177 WENTSG
+177 WENASG

-203 SALASVEN
+203 SALAEAEN
-211 LISNKNGLEPLLTP
+211 LISNTNGLEALITP
-225 SDQPFYATQEN
+225 SDQPFYISQEA
-236 FTILGNALEAI
+236 FTTLRNALDAI
-247 AKPTTAEEVT
+247 AKPTTAEEAT

-270 IASENLPTVGSKV
+270 IAYENLPTVGSKV
-283 VFKNNYNGFYLSG
+283 VFKNEYNGFYLSG
-296 SSVDVLAT
+296 SGVDVLAT

-346 LYVCGYPGSYGY
+346 LYVCGYPGSASYGY
-358 TLDSKSGSD
+358 TLDSESGSD
-367 YLISS
+367 YLISR
-372 TGSLNGTCAIGGSIN
+372 TGSLNGTCAIGGSLGV
-387 ADNWMQ
+387 DNWMQ
-393 CNYGQPSSNNA
+393 CNYGQPSSSNA
-404 HILFKQV
+404 NIAFKQV
-411 YNGGYSWGAGRWRMT
+411 YNGGSSWGAGRWRMT
-426 TATEDDLNMSMNLDD
+426 AATEDDLNMSMNLDD

-447 NELPFITSDA
+447 NALPFITSDA
-457 AYVAAKETFN
+457 AYVAAKEEFT

-491 RFKSQKSG
+491 RFKSQKSS

-512 NSTETDTKEKTD
+512 NSTETETKEKTD

-552 LNDASAN
+552 LNDAEH

-626 ITVALNNNEGDGKS
+626 ITVALNKNEGDGKS

-662 KEIGTD
+662 NEPET
-668 NVTFTETTHGVKAE
+668 NEVTFTETTHGVKAE
-682 NGFLLISDNTASTA
+682 NGFLLISDNAATTTA
-696 TVNIGE
+696 TVNIGDGNAE
-702 SNKESIMSGTLT
+702 SKMLGTLT

-722 KSTYR
+722 KSIYR
-727 VFGKNSSNVV
+727 VFGKNSNGEV
-737 GFFAPSDNLNAVK
+737 GFFTPSRTLNEVK
-750 ANRGYFKVATGGALR
+750 ANRGYFKVSKGGALR

-771 VVSGIDAIVANQALH
+771 VVSGIDAIAANQALH

>member
-1 MKKNFSLLMFVF
+1 MFVL
-13 TVLLGLT
+13 TALLGLT
-20 AQAQVVFHTSDAPTE
+20 AQAQVVFHTSDAPT
-35 KGWGANTY
+35 KSGWGANTY
-43 WYYMTLDGKV
+43 WYYITLNGKV
-53 ISSNC
+53 ISSAV
-58 GDSNGLKLDA
+58 GDSNGLKIES
-68 STQKSGEEAMWCV
+68 STEKSGEAAMWCV

-89 RFFNKNTG
+89 RFYNKKTG
-97 YEKVLGLTNV
+97 HEKFLGLTNDA
-107 TGPISSSSSEYGG
+107 GSGSWDNYGA

-140 FLFQLQ
+140 FVFQLL
-146 GSTNYYV
+146 GSTEYYV
-153 KLKDTNN
+153 KLKDADN
-160 RYLNN
+160 RYLND
-165 RGNNSEDRYVSY
+165 RGSYISY
-177 WENTSG
+177 WSNAAA
-183 LGNSGSKVE
+183 LGNSGSTIK

-203 SALASVEN
+203 SALAEAEN
-211 LISNKNGLEPLLTP
+211 LISNTNGLEALITP
-225 SDQPFYATQEN
+225 SDQLFYISQEA
-236 FTILGNALEAI
+236 FTTLRNALDAI
-247 AKPTTAEEVT
+247 AKPTTAEEAT

-283 VFKNNYNGFYLSG
+283 VFKNDYNGFYLSG
-296 SSVDVLAT
+296 SGVDVLSAVRY
-304 IGSNNEYR
+304 EDR
-312 GYLYGLRTKS
+312 GYLYGLRTKA

-346 LYVCGYPGSYGY
+346 LYVCGYPGSGSFGY

-367 YLISS
+367 YLISR
-372 TGSLNGTCAIGGSIN
+372 TGSLNGTCAIGGSV
-387 ADNWMQ
+387 DVENWMQ
-393 CNYGQPSSNNA
+393 CNYGGRTVD
-404 HILFKQV
+404 FMQV
-411 YNGGYSWGAGRWRMT
+411 YNGGSSWGAGRWRMT
-426 TATEDDLNMSMNLDD
+426 TATEEDLNMSMNLDD

-447 NELPFITSDA
+447 KALPFITSDA
-457 AYVAAKETFN
+457 AYIAAKEKFT
-467 AAPTAE
+467 ATPTAE

-727 VFGKNSSNVV
+727 VFGKNRSNVV

>member
-1 MKKNFSLLMFVF
+1 MFVL
-13 TVLLGLT
+13 TALLGLT
-20 AQAQVVFHTSDAPTE
+20 AQAQVVFHTSDAPT
-35 KGWGANTY
+35 KSGWGANTY
-43 WYYMTLDGKV
+43 WYYITLNGKV
-53 ISSNC
+53 ISSAV
-58 GDSNGLKLDA
+58 GDSNGLKIEDA
-68 STQKSGEEAMWCV
+68 TEKLGEEAMWCV

-89 RFFNKNTG
+89 RFYNKKTG
-97 YEKVLGLTNV
+97 YEKVLGLTNDA
-107 TGPISSSSSEYGG
+107 GSGNWNNYGA
-120 SRASMCAATTTH
+120 SRASMYATTTTH

-140 FLFQLQ
+140 FVFQLQ
-146 GSTNYYV
+146 GSTDYYV
-153 KLKDTNN
+153 KLKDADN
-160 RYLNN
+160 RYLND
-165 RGNNSEDRYVSY
+165 RGSYISY
-177 WENTSG
+177 WGVAEA
-183 LGNSGSKVE
+183 LGNSGSTVK

-203 SALASVEN
+203 SALASAEN
-211 LISNKNGLEPLLTP
+211 LISNKNGLEPLTP

-236 FTILGNALEAI
+236 FTILRNALEAI
-247 AKPTTAEEVT
+247 AKPTTAEEAT

-283 VFKNNYNGFYLSG
+283 VFKNDYNGFYLSG

-372 TGSLNGTCAIGGSIN
+372 TGSLNGTCAIGGSVN

-447 NELPFITSDA
+447 NALPFITSDA

-552 LNDASAN
+552 LNDADH

-600 DGRINWWSSTQR
+600 DGRINWWSNTQNQR
-612 QCTETTWKFSEAED
+612 TETIWKFSEAED
-626 ITVALNNNEGDGKS
+626 ITVALNNAGNGKS

-654 DGVKVFVA
+654 DGVKAYVA
-662 KEIGTD
+662 KQPGE
-668 NVTFTETTHGVKAE
+668 NEVTFTETTNGVMAE
-682 NGFLLISDNTASTA
+682 KGFLLISDAAAATA

-702 SNKESIMSGTLT
+702 SNTESKMLGTLT
-714 NLNLTNAD
+714 NLDLRNAD
-722 KSTYR
+722 KSIYR
-727 VFGKNSSNVV
+727 VFGKNSNNEV
-737 GFFAPSDNLNAVK
+737 GFFTPSGNLNEVK
-750 ANRGYFKVATGGALR
+750 ANRGFFTVSSGGALR

-771 VVSGIDAIVANQALH
+771 VVSGIDAIAANQALH